1 MNIVDIINTQDSWG
15 RNQVLELPGYGDK
28 IYSVL
33 ARLVAQP
40 FYQPFQRFKLAYGVL
55 VGKYDALQWVDQ

>member
-28 IYSVL
+28 IYSL
-33 ARLVAQP
+33 NKATQSR
-40 FYQPFQRFKLAYGVL
+40 KE
-55 VGKYDALQWVDQ
+55 KYFICFFIIT